1 MTDTSRI
8 STLDDV
14 PQVSQYR
21 TVTVK
26 RQLPRV
32 FLPFALGFFLSY
44 LYRAVNSVIA
54 ADLVADLGID
64 PAQLELL
71 TSTYFL
77 AFVATQ
83 IPLGVAL
90 DRFEPRRVEA
100 VLLMIAAAGALLFA
114 RAESLGGLILGRAL
128 IGLGVSACLMAPFT
142 AYARWVPAERLS
154 TINGLQ
160 LAAGGFGALTA
171 TYPVQLG
178 LRVVGW
184 RGVFLV
190 LSGFTLAVAALIRFV
205 VPPTDGVS
213 SNRSLRIQL
222 REMRGIY
229 GSAAFQRVAPWAALS
244 QASFLAVQGLWA
256 GPWLLEVGG
265 YTREAAAFVLMLLA
279 MAMIVGYASAGAI
292 AERLGRRGVSP
303 TVVMAAGMLAFTAT
317 LVALRLVPPGGLTPM
332 IWVLFGFFGT
342 SGTLAYSVLSRT
354 VPRDAAGRV
363 NTAHNLLVFIAAF
376 GTQWGVGTVIKYGG
390 AGSGGYDRALT
401 LIIALTVAGAT
412 WFAVAPTRENR

>member
-1 MTDTSRI
+1 
-8 STLDDV
+8 
-14 PQVSQYR
+14 
-21 TVTVK
+21 VK
-26 RQLPRV
+26 RHLPRV
-32 FLPFALGFFLSY
+32 FVPFALGFFLSY

-54 ADLVADLGID
+54 ADLVVDLGID
-64 PAQLELL
+64 PAQLGLL

-100 VLLMIAAAGALLFA
+100 LLLLVAAAGALLFA
-114 RAESLGGLILGRAL
+114 RAESLAGLVLGRAL

-142 AYARWVPAERLS
+142 AYVRWVPAERLS

-178 LRVVGW
+178 LGVVGW

-190 LSGFTLAVAALIRFV
+190 LAGLTLVVAALIRFV
-205 VPPTDGVS
+205 VPPTEGVS
-213 SNRSLRIQL
+213 STRTVKSQL
-222 REMRGIY
+222 RELRGIF
-229 GSAAFQRVAPWAALS
+229 GSPAFRRVAPWAALS

-265 YTREAAAFVLMLLA
+265 YTREAAAFILMLVA
-279 MAMIVGYASAGAI
+279 VAMIIGYVFAGAI
-292 AERLGRRGVSP
+292 AARLGRRGVSP
-303 TVVMAAGMLAFTAT
+303 TLVMATGMLAFTAT
-317 LVALRLVPPGGLTPM
+317 LIALRLIPPGYFTPV

-342 SGTLAYSVLSRT
+342 SGTLAYAVLSRA
-354 VPRDAAGRV
+354 VGREAAGRV

-376 GTQWGVGTVIKYGG
+376 GTQWGVGTVVKHGG
-390 AGSGGYDRALT
+390 AGSVGYDRALT
-401 LIIALTVAGAT
+401 LIIALTLAGAT
-412 WFAVAPTRENR
+412 WFAVAPTRESR